1 MKRLLGRHSAQRTIG
16 LLVGAQEVTMSVLAM
31 TPLGRLELA
40 RESEL
45 RGLESLDE
53 LLGRM
58 LDPWLEL
65 KPRVK
70 VVIGLPEVRVFH
82 SARPI
87 AAVNRK
93 APELWLHDALQTQG
107 IRVEDMTIDMV
118 EASIGK
124 RVMAG
129 LVACRR
135 RSLAEPME
143 ALARRSARLVR
154 VEPMPCALLRAAAA
168 QLKPPWSSK
177 LAARFVLG
185 DRKALGLL
193 VAGGLPL
200 HWRVFDLPPGDE
212 PTALL
217 AALIALKMHA
227 RSWRVEA
234 DVDAVLIH
242 GRPDLAP
249 RLDPAGL
256 AARLGIRV
264 LRADEPGFDPASIAI
279 GLALG
284 GLDEA
289 RGFDLA
295 RTIKP
300 LETIREIF
308 PWGELMMQSAVL
320 AGVLLLTSERAR
332 SLEASQAAT
341 AASLAK
347 FRWLGVR
354 TEADLEKER
363 KVLEQKDK
371 TAEKFLASRVSWSSQ
386 LNEVASRLP
395 ARTRL
400 ISLQGIGELENL
412 DGKAALGPG
421 KKTFVLRLETPVPPT
436 GETPCE
442 IDGLLESLRDKSP
455 VRQEFPV
462 IELKDLKTVR
472 STGKDGGAVASYSIV
487 CLPTPFKAPSKPV
500 AAKK

>member
-1 MKRLLGRHSAQRTIG
+1 
-16 LLVGAQEVTMSVLAM
+16 
-31 TPLGRLELA
+31 
-40 RESEL
+40 
-45 RGLESLDE
+45 
-53 LLGRM
+53 M

-87 AAVNRK
+87 AAINRK

-107 IRVEDMTIDMV
+107 IRVEDMIIDIV

-135 RSLAEPME
+135 KSLAEPIE

-185 DRKALGLL
+185 DRKALGML
-193 VAGGLPL
+193 VAAGLPL

-217 AALIALKMHA
+217 AALMALKMQA
-227 RSWRVEA
+227 RSWRVDA

-242 GRPDLAP
+242 GQPDLAP
-249 RLDPAGL
+249 RIDPTELG
-256 AARLGIRV
+256 ARLGLRV
-264 LRADEPGFDPASIAI
+264 SRADEPSFDPASIAI

-284 GLDEA
+284 GLCEDG
-289 RGFDLA
+289 GFDLA
-295 RTIKP
+295 RTIKARD
-300 LETIREIF
+300 TIREIF
-308 PWGELMMQSAVL
+308 PWGELAMQSAML
-320 AGVLLLTSERAR
+320 AGVLLLMTERAR
-332 SLEASQAAT
+332 SLDAEVAAT
-341 AASLAK
+341 AASLVK
-347 FRWLGVR
+347 FRWLGDR
-354 TEADLEKER
+354 SESDLEKER

-371 TAEKFLASRVSWSSQ
+371 TAEKFLASRVFWSSQ
-386 LNEVASRLP
+386 VRDVASRLP
-395 ARTRL
+395 TRTRL
-400 ISLQGIGELENL
+400 ISLQGIGELESL
-412 DGKAALGPG
+412 DGKAALGPA

-436 GETPCE
+436 GETPRE
-442 IDGLLESLRDKSP
+442 VDGLLESLRDKSQ

-462 IELKDLKTVR
+462 IELKDLKTAKAP
-472 STGKDGGAVASYSIV
+472 GKDGGAVASYSIV
-487 CLPTPFKAPSKPV
+487 CFPTASKP
-500 AAKK
+500 APAKSAPAKK